1 VGDSFTA
8 GIYPKND
15 CYKVLTID
23 GEGRGIVRQDL
34 GNCRGKLSWGQV
46 RPFSNLLC
54 TCPPIG
60 MIKYKRI
67 HAMKSLINNEIA
79 NKLHTPKHTV
89 CGWKWK
95 GGRKV
100 VCAAVTDC
108 RLLGWLHFTTCD
120 AHLFTLPSAE
130 RSPCQ
135 SALPTSRMMDV
146 LRLAQPEIFT

>member
-1 VGDSFTA
+1 
-8 GIYPKND
+8 
-15 CYKVLTID
+15 LTID

-100 VCAAVTDC
+100 GGGGCDGLPAAWLAALYDLRC
-108 RLLGWLHFTTCD
+108 SFIHLALGGTESLPVGPAHIADDGCLAVGSARNFHWLTVECFRTG
-120 AHLFTLPSAE
+120 
-130 RSPCQ
+130 
-135 SALPTSRMMDV
+135 
-146 LRLAQPEIFT
+146 